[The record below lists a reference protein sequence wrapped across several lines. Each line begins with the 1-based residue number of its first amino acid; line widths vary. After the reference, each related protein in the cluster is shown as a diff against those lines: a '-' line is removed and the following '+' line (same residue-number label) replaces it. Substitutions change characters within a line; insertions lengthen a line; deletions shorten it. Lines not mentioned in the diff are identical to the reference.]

1 MINGLEGI
9 PGSGKS
15 YEAVAMHVLPALR
28 AGRLVITNLPLLVAA
43 FTALDESYLGL
54 IQLRTKTQ
62 PVLGKWDAEAVDDAG
77 NGHAFELLPGPF
89 EKPENIPVFGS
100 VWDYYSPWKHP
111 VTGSGPLFII
121 DEAHL
126 ALPVIRCEQQV
137 IEWFKLHR
145 HFNADVLL
153 ATQSFRDLNQP
164 VARLIAMLIK
174 CRKADILGKKDCYIR
189 KVHAGYRGA
198 VISTEERKYNPAFFA
213 LYRSHSQGNSV
224 AESSASDVQPFIVKF
239 KRFSRVFY
247 VLTAAYCVFAVWR
260 WYSPPKLAG
269 AAPGT
274 STIAALGLPLP
285 GPVSSVAAVVPSI
298 TSAKPA
304 TAVVMAPDE
313 VPEPYA
319 AKDLHLTG
327 RIRMGKKDVYTFA
340 VMLGPAKFSTVTSDE
355 LLKVG
360 YVWQPMTDCAG
371 TLRWKT
377 QARAITCDT
386 PESPQGSR
394 NDPVVLGL
402 PAGAV
407 EPSARSDVQRRS

>member
-28 AGRLVITNLPLLVAA
+28 AGRMVITNLPLLAA
-43 FTALDESYLGL
+43 SFSALDESYAAL

-77 NGHAFELLPGPF
+77 NGHAFSLIDGDF
-89 EKPENIPVFGS
+89 EKPLNVPVFGS

-111 VTGSGPLFII
+111 STGSGPLYII

-126 ALPVIRCEQQV
+126 ALPVIRCDQQV

-164 VARLIAMLIK
+164 VARLVAMLIK

-224 AESSASDVQPFIVKF
+224 AESAASDVQPFLVKF

-247 VLTAAYCVFAVWR
+247 LLTAAYCVFAFWR
-260 WYSPPKLAG
+260 WYSPPKA
-269 AAPGT
+269 
-274 STIAALGLPLP
+274 SIAA
-285 GPVSSVAAVVPSI
+285 SSVVSAFVPLAPSAGIVPAVVQPVPGA
-298 TSAKPA
+298 SAAKSSQ
-304 TAVVMAPDE
+304 AVVMLPGE

-319 AKDLHLTG
+319 TKELHLTG
-327 RIRMGKKDVYTFA
+327 LIRMGRRVVYVFA
-340 VMLGPAKFSTVTSDE
+340 VMLGPARFSTVTSED
-355 LLKVG
+355 LVRVG
-360 YVWQPMTDCAG
+360 YIWDPMTDCAG
-371 TLRWKT
+371 TLRWKN
-377 QARAITCDT
+377 QARPVTCDS
-386 PESPQGSR
+386 PEVPTGSR

-402 PAGAV
+402 PAGAA
-407 EPSARSDVQRRS
+407 EPSARSDAYRRS